1 MKFQSLESIAN
12 QVQHPR
18 FSKELF
24 LGEMSEKEYL
34 INRLVRA
41 KFYAE
46 GFLGKVTGYTTNLA
60 DVVPDAPVNL
70 KVGDLVTFTNENGA
84 TYVNNKILGFDLTPN
99 YKRIVYLDFDCYW
112 FPVELDT
119 LILQT
124 GYVGVDEA
132 DLQLVEEKYQTSSIP
147 FEIQRLRANQKVA

>member
-1 MKFQSLESIAN
+1 MKFQSLESIAE
-12 QVQHPR
+12 QVKHSN

-24 LGEMSEKEYL
+24 LGDMADKDYL
-34 INRLVRA
+34 IGRLVSA
-41 KFYAE
+41 KFHAE

-60 DVVPDAPVNL
+60 DVVPDAPIDL
-70 KVGDLVTFTNENGA
+70 KVGDLVAFTNENGS

-99 YKRIVYLDFDCYW
+99 YKRVVYLDFDCYW

-132 DLQLVEEKYQTSSIP
+132 DLQLVEEKYQTSHIP
-147 FEIQRLRANQKVA
+147 FEIQRLRAGQQVA